1 MIYLSLP
8 LLQDNFYFNNAFQ
21 DFILKFP
28 DKLIMP
34 LQIESI
40 YGAFPYSLWN
50 GGKNSN
56 YGKDLLYKELSD
68 YISKEDSVIRLDC
81 SNIHLNDIDLYDR
94 HQNIILSLLESHG
107 YIIDIA
113 DLSIYNYIEENY
125 KNFNYT
131 LSNNANLIHPL
142 NEELINGFLNNEKFL
157 MITLNNLNNIN
168 LNQIHQKSK
177 LELLISNSC
186 HNCSNNI
193 YYQCLSQEQNNQINF
208 SSKSIFQNC
217 PYKENFYNTKLLIN
231 EINEY
236 RLLGINHFKIATPD
250 IKDINQFNRYIIL
263 NLVKPEEVNFCLS
276 FIENYTK
283 GV

>member
-1 MIYLSLP
+1 M
-8 LLQDNFYFNNAFQ
+8 
-21 DFILKFP
+21 
-28 DKLIMP
+28 
-34 LQIESI
+34 
-40 YGAFPYSLWN
+40 
-50 GGKNSN
+50 
-56 YGKDLLYKELSD
+56 
-68 YISKEDSVIRLDC
+68 
-81 SNIHLNDIDLYDR
+81 
-94 HQNIILSLLESHG
+94 
-107 YIIDIA
+107 
-113 DLSIYNYIEENY
+113 
-125 KNFNYT
+125 
-131 LSNNANLIHPL
+131 IHPL

-250 IKDINQFNRYIIL
+250 IKDIN
-263 NLVKPEEVNFCLS
+263 
-276 FIENYTK
+276 
-283 GV
+283 

>member
-8 LLQDNFYFNNAFQ
+8 LLQDNFYFNNALQ
-21 DFILKFP
+21 DFILKFS

-34 LQIESI
+34 LQIESV

-56 YGKDLLYKELSD
+56 YGKDLLYRELND

-81 SNIHLNDIDLYDR
+81 SNAYLNSTDLFDR

-107 YIIDIA
+107 YIIDVA
-113 DLSIYNYIEENY
+113 DLSIYDYIEKNY

-157 MITLNNLNNIN
+157 MVTLNNLNNID
-168 LNQIHQKSK
+168 LNKINKKSK
-177 LELLISNSC
+177 IELLVNNTC
-186 HNCSNNI
+186 YNCTN
-193 YYQCLSQEQNNQINF
+193 YFQCVSQEQNNQINF
-208 SSKSIFQNC
+208 SEKSIFENC
-217 PYKENFYNTKLLIN
+217 SYQENFYNTKSLIN
-231 EINEY
+231 EINQY
-236 RLLGINHFKIATPD
+236 RLLGITHFKIAMPN
-250 IKDINQFNRYIIL
+250 IKNINQFNRYIIS
-263 NLVKPEEVNFCLS
+263 NLIKPEEIEFCIS
-276 FIENYTK
+276 YIESYKEK
-283 GV
+283 GI